1 MNKTKSISTSDSL
14 REEKATDTSYSTS
27 SCATTKGENV
37 SQLTGKSVSYGK
49 SWTVTSSEED
59 ESNSCRCVSSNNAE
73 SHTHSTGKNE
83 SYGKSW
89 TETYTENKS
98 TEY

>member
-1 MNKTKSISTSDSL
+1 MNKAKNISTSDSL
-14 REEKATDTSYSTS
+14 REEKASYTSYSTS

-49 SWTVTSSEED
+49 SWTETSSEED
-59 ESNSCRCVSSNNAE
+59 EGNSCRYVSSHNAE
-73 SHTHSTGKNE
+73 SHTHYTGKNE

-89 TETYTENKS
+89 TKTYSENKS
-98 TEY
+98 TEK

>member
-14 REEKATDTSYSTS
+14 REEKANDTSYSAS

-49 SWTVTSSEED
+49 SWTETSSEED
-59 ESNSCRCVSSNNAE
+59 EGNSCRCVSSNTAE
-73 SHTHSTGKNE
+73 SHIHSTGKNE